1 MPKSAKIRLTKAFPL
16 DIRHALYK
24 YDGEPK
30 ETYGPSVQLQVTVSG
45 YPLVEPN
52 HPKDGMVVDFIDL
65 KNKVKEII
73 IGPFNH
79 AVILNEQSHSGLKA
93 HLNSVHEKIIEVPFQ
108 PTCENILLYF
118 VELLQDNFE
127 KMPNAE
133 LTRLRLYE
141 TVSSYVEWNQTKEN
155 Q

>member
-1 MPKSAKIRLTKAFPL
+1 MSKRTKIKLTKAFSL

-30 ETYGPSVQLQVTVSG
+30 DTYGPSVQLQITVSG

-65 KNKVKEII
+65 KNTIKEII
-73 IGPFNH
+73 ITPFNH
-79 AVILNEQSHSGLKA
+79 AVILNEKSHSGLKA
-93 HLNSVHEKIIEVPFQ
+93 HLKGIHEKIIEVPFQ

-118 VELLQDNFE
+118 VELLQDTFKE
-127 KMPNAE
+127 MPNVE
-133 LTRLRLYE
+133 LARLRLYE
-141 TVSSYVEWNQTKEN
+141 TVSSYVEWNYETEK
-155 Q
+155 